1 MRWNHDV
8 VSEIR
13 SDALEGDSV
22 RNPAAGV
29 SNLPSMRQFNGISLQ
44 STPIGEREN
53 DELADEPIYVRDE
66 YSQD

>member
-1 MRWNHDV
+1 
-8 VSEIR
+8 
-13 SDALEGDSV
+13 
-22 RNPAAGV
+22 
-29 SNLPSMRQFNGISLQ
+29 MRQFNGISLQ